1 VGERGGEEMKFNWF
15 CGFGRMFGMFGLFF
29 SVMLWMH
36 CGSGMPRST
45 EEWVAES
52 FVGFLFV
59 SAAAFYAVG
68 KHFVGD
74 K

>member
-1 VGERGGEEMKFNWF
+1 MKFNWF
-15 CGFGRMFGMFGLFF
+15 CGFGRMFGMLGLFYGL
-29 SVMLWMH
+29 MLRLH
-36 CGSGMPRST
+36 CGSGLPRST

-68 KHFVGD
+68 KHFVGV